1 MAEMKLYELVNH
13 YHIGTE
19 LTCAEA
25 MFMACNEYYHLN
37 LSEETRKMFSVMG
50 LGMQTEHSCCGAF
63 TVAVGIIGLMSA
75 KEGQTDVS
83 NIEGYQM
90 IAELTDFMLGFYG
103 TLHCVELQKLEILG
117 CENPCHAI
125 VEALAQK
132 LEELLAGRRTFRTVN
147 AGQIGS

>member
-1 MAEMKLYELVNH
+1 MATMKLYELVNH

-25 MFMACNEYYHLN
+25 MFLACNEYYHLN

-63 TVAVGIIGLMSA
+63 TVAVGIIGLMTA

-83 NIEGYQM
+83 NMEGYPPM
-90 IAELTDFMLGFYG
+90 TRSSSPATRPKRPSTPTRSCRIP
-103 TLHCVELQKLEILG
+103 I
-117 CENPCHAI
+117 
-125 VEALAQK
+125 
-132 LEELLAGRRTFRTVN
+132 
-147 AGQIGS
+147 GQWPVFLRMRGSPVPPPPSARSFSG

>member
-50 LGMQTEHSCCGAF
+50 LGMQTEQSCCGAF
-63 TVAVGIIGLMSA
+63 TVAVGIIGLMTA
-75 KEGQTDVS
+75 KEGQTDV
-83 NIEGYQM
+83 NNMEGYRM

-103 TLHCVELQKLEILG
+103 PLHCVELQRLEIVGYEKTGGAAGWPQHLTPG
-117 CENPCHAI
+117 RCRTDW
-125 VEALAQK
+125 
-132 LEELLAGRRTFRTVN
+132 LLTFGKRNRR
-147 AGQIGS
+147 S